1 MIKLKDL
8 ITEGETLIA
17 TGKDKQGKK
26 IEMFRTV
33 RWGGLI
39 THILK
44 KNGKEYDQYPPNLK
58 NQVAKQR
65 FKQDFK
71 NTKIVEI
78 KKLEKNILEAS
89 NVWKR
94 FDKLQSLYGNTMD
107 IETDMKDIA
116 RDLKLAHREMEQEAE
131 PEGGPTADRYA
142 DQIHKLEKEYNKQK
156 KLLKKYF
163 REIEKVE
170 RF

>member
-8 ITEGETLIA
+8 L
-17 TGKDKQGKK
+17 
-26 IEMFRTV
+26 
-33 RWGGLI
+33 
-39 THILK
+39 
-44 KNGKEYDQYPPNLK
+44 
-58 NQVAKQR
+58 
-65 FKQDFK
+65 
-71 NTKIVEI
+71 
-78 KKLEKNILEAS
+78 LEKNILEAS

-116 RDLKLAHREMEQEAE
+116 RDLELAYREMEQEAE

-163 REIEKVE
+163 REIEKIE
-170 RF
+170 RI